1 MHLKLKLFLS
11 ALLFTCTCNA
21 VLAEEQMVFAVDVI
35 RHGDRAPIEAIPNA
49 PWTENLP
56 LGHLS
61 PVGMQQEF
69 HLGEQFRERYICK
82 YHLLPER
89 YSPETMYVRSSDI
102 DRTLMSAECVLLGLY
117 PVGTGPSVGGESAL
131 PSSYQPIPIHTRP
144 RNEDSLLVMDFNP
157 KLSSTIAQ
165 YVHTTKEWKQKV
177 DNLQPKFKRWN
188 QLTGGNIDTLRGVG
202 GLGDALHIYKLHN
215 VPIPK
220 GLSDADAREI
230 VDETEWIFA
239 ACFKPHEIGDLTSH
253 ELLKVIHDYFQSAT
267 EEKSKLRYVLF
278 SAHDTTIA
286 GMMSVLRDPVDRRPP
301 YSSDLN
307 LALFKDGAQYKVR
320 ITFNGKPV
328 EAPGFKNGEGTIKD
342 LEAILEPKTNLS
354 SNVLEISK

>member
-1 MHLKLKLFLS
+1 MPLKLKLFLA
-11 ALLFTCTCNA
+11 ALFCTFACTA
-21 VLAEEQMVFAVDVI
+21 GMAEEQMVFAVDVI
-35 RHGDRAPIEAIPNA
+35 RHGDRAPIEAIPSA

-61 PVGMQQEF
+61 PLGMQQEF
-69 HLGEQFRERYICK
+69 HLGEQFRERYINK
-82 YHLLPER
+82 FHLLPEH
-89 YSPETMYVRSSDI
+89 YAPETMYVRSSDI

-117 PVGTGPSVGGESAL
+117 PIGTGPSVEGKSAL
-131 PSSYQPIPIHTRP
+131 PSAYQPIPIHTKP

-157 KLSSTIAQ
+157 KLSSTIEQ

-188 QLTGGNIDTLRGVG
+188 ELTGGKIDTLRGVG
-202 GLGDALHIYKLHN
+202 GLGDALYIYKLHN

-220 GLSDADAREI
+220 GLSDEDVKEI
-230 VDETEWIFA
+230 EDETEWIFA

-253 ELLKVIHDYFQSAT
+253 ELLKVICDYFQSAT
-267 EEKSKLRYVLF
+267 QEKSKMRYVLF

-286 GMMSVLRDPVDRRPP
+286 GMMSILRQPVDRRPP

-307 LALFKDGAQYKVR
+307 LTLFKDGSQYKVR
-320 ITFNGKPV
+320 IAFNGKPV
-328 EAPGFKNGEGTIKD
+328 DAPGFKNGEGTIKD
-342 LEAILEPKTNLS
+342 LEAILGSKTNLS
-354 SNVLEISK
+354 SNF